1 MAIDRNR
8 ACYLLWG
15 VALSAFA
22 SPVQAQTPAG
32 TAPAAAGA
40 PAAATTADEIDPDE
54 IVVVGTAGAGTR
66 RQDAAFAVTTVDQ
79 AAVQRLSPQSTAD
92 LLRVVP
98 GVTVESSGGQNG
110 ANIFVRGFPSGGD
123 AQFVTFQNEGV
134 PIFPPP
140 TLSFLENSQL
150 IRFDETLERVEAVR
164 GGTGALF
171 SAGQPGLTINVV
183 QQKGGDELHGVA
195 KISYTDFGVIRGD
208 GVLSGPLGENT
219 TALIGGYY
227 ATGNGIR
234 DPQFT
239 AERGGQISG
248 NIRHTFDRG
257 QILVFGRY
265 LDDRGQWLLPIPVV
279 QNGSKITQ
287 YPGFDA
293 GIGTL
298 LGRETRR
305 GVLNDG
311 SRVDIADGRGARI
324 GNVGFNV
331 DYEIFDGV
339 RLRDRFSWLGG
350 KADTTGLVPGAISTA
365 GEFAAGYTIA
375 GQPTA
380 TIGTLSYANGDG
392 VITDADSLP
401 VVTAGTWTVRKDID
415 AQVNDFSAEWKSGGN
430 TLTGGFYFAHTAT
443 QDVWNLGNNRLLT
456 LEPNARVLNLT
467 LADGRI
473 ASRDGFVGGSF
484 FRVDADYDAYDY
496 AFYLTDE
503 WQLTEQLRV
512 DGGIRWQKHTVD
524 GTLRNLDAA
533 DLDGNPDTLYDNGNT
548 VFAPGVRRI
557 RYRGDDL
564 AGTVG
569 VNFDFSRQV
578 GAFAR
583 YSHGNV
589 FPFFDN
595 LRDGLDQT
603 QTVDSY
609 ELGIKATLPYLRIY
623 GTFFHNDFDGL
634 ATTQL
639 TNGAPIPSVGGARTN
654 GVELEGVLTPFD
666 GLQLGFAATYLDAK
680 YRNFTSNGG
689 LIDDSGNQVQ
699 RQPKWSFRIAPS
711 YERDLT
717 DHIKAAVFSSFYYT
731 GNRFSDVE
739 NQQLLPKYIK
749 WDLGAAV
756 TIDKRLTL
764 QVSADN
770 LTDEIGLTEGNP
782 RQIGTQGSGAILA
795 RPILGRSFT
804 FSAAY
809 RF

>member
-1 MAIDRNR
+1 MVVNR
-8 ACYLLWG
+8 TRSCRLLG
-15 VALSAFA
+15 GAALLAVAGSA
-22 SPVQAQTPAG
+22 QAQ
-32 TAPAAAGA
+32 APAATN
-40 PAAATTADEIDPDE
+40 PAATAASADAASGDVADNE
-54 IVVVGTAGAGTR
+54 IVVVGTAGGGTR

-79 AAVQRLSPQSTAD
+79 AAIERLSPQSTAD
-92 LLRVVP
+92 LLRIVP

-123 AQFVTFQNEGV
+123 AQFVTFQAEGV

-150 IRFDETLERVEAVR
+150 IRFDETLERIEAVR

-171 SAGQPGLTINVV
+171 GAGQPGLTINVV
-183 QQKGGDELHGVA
+183 QQKGGDELHGVG

-208 GVLSGPLGENT
+208 GVVSGPLGENT

-227 ATGNGIR
+227 AAGNGIR

-248 NIRHTFDRG
+248 NIRHKFDRG
-257 QILVFGRY
+257 QILVFARY

-279 QNGSKITQ
+279 QNGNKIIQ

-293 GIGTL
+293 GTGTL
-298 LGRETRR
+298 LGSETRR

-311 SRVDIADGRGARI
+311 TRVDIADGRGARI

-365 GEFAAGYTIA
+365 GAVAAGYTIT
-375 GQPTA
+375 GQPA
-380 TIGTLSYANGDG
+380 AAIGTLSYVNGGG
-392 VITDADSLP
+392 VIANAASLP

-415 AQVNDFSAEWKSGGN
+415 AEVNDFSAEWKTDGN
-430 TLTGGFYFAHTAT
+430 TLTGGFYFAHTST

-473 ASRDGFVGGSF
+473 ATRDGFIGGSF
-484 FRVDADYDAYDY
+484 FRVDADYSANDY

-503 WQLTEQLRV
+503 LQLTDRLRI
-512 DGGIRWQKHTVD
+512 DGGIRWQKHDVD
-524 GTLRNLDAA
+524 GTLQNLASA
-533 DLDGNPDTLYDNGNT
+533 DLDGNPNTLYDNGNT
-548 VFAPGVRRI
+548 VFAPGVRTI
-557 RYRGDDL
+557 RYRGDDF
-564 AGTVG
+564 AGTAG
-569 VNFDFSRQV
+569 VNFDFGRQLGV
-578 GAFAR
+578 FAR

-609 ELGIKATLPYLRIY
+609 ELGLKATLPHLRIY

-639 TNGAPIPSVGGARTN
+639 TNGAPIASVGGARTN
-654 GVELEGVLTPFD
+654 GVELEGALTPFD
-666 GLQLGFAATYLDAK
+666 GFQLGFAATYLDAK
-680 YRNFTSNGG
+680 YKNFTSNGG

-717 DHIKAAVFSSFYYT
+717 DHIKAAVFSSLYYT

-739 NQQLLPKYIK
+739 NQQLLPKYMK

-782 RQIGTQGSGAILA
+782 RTIGTQGSGAILA